1 MMTEAQTVPT
11 QIRKRMTIETVG
23 SCPTC
28 GAPVPAGFRFC
39 GQCGRALAAALAP
52 VPGDQ
57 VTIAFTDLEGYS
69 AFASEAQRDEVREL
83 ILDYHALVRE
93 QVSRRG
99 GFEVK
104 QTGDGFMIAFASAAK
119 AVQFAVDLQRE
130 MREHRHPHRLQVS
143 IGLNSGDAIREGG
156 DFFGHT
162 VNVAS
167 RIADWATGGQVLASA
182 STRELAGTI
191 EGVTFVDAGRPR
203 FRGLPGR
210 YHLYEVRW
218 E

>member
-1 MMTEAQTVPT
+1 MTTEATEIPR
-11 QIRKRMTIETVG
+11 QIRQRLTIETVG

-28 GAPVPAGFRFC
+28 GAVVPEGFRFC

-52 VPGDQ
+52 LPGDN

-69 AFASEAQRDEVREL
+69 AFASEARRDEVRDL

-104 QTGDGFMIAFASAAK
+104 QTGDGFMIAFASAPK
-119 AVQFAVDLQRE
+119 AVQFAVDVQQA
-130 MREHRHPHRLQVS
+130 MAEHRHPHRLRVC

-162 VNVAS
+162 VNIAS
-167 RIADWATGGQVLASA
+167 RIADRATGGQVLASA
-182 STRELAGTI
+182 STRELAGAI

-203 FRGLPGR
+203 FRGLRGR
-210 YHLYEVRW
+210 YQLYEVRW
-218 E
+218 S